1 MNSKLLPGLIAAL
14 FVASPALAFEPFVVK
29 DIRVEGIQRTEAGT
43 VFSYLPVKVGERFSD
58 EKASQA
64 IKALFATGFF
74 KDVRIEVDKDVIVV
88 VLDERPAIAQVDFV
102 GIKEFDKDA
111 LKKGLKEVGLAESRI
126 FDRAVLERAEQ
137 ELKRQYLSKGLYG
150 VQITTTVTPLER
162 NRVGVNF
169 NVVEGDAAKI
179 RQISVIGNQVFK
191 EKELLE
197 LFSLTTPGWMTWYSK
212 SDQYSKQ
219 KLSADIETLRSYYL
233 NRGYLDFTVDSTQ
246 VSITPDKKDIYITL
260 SITEGEKYTVSDV
273 KLAGNMVVPEE
284 ELQKLVKLKAGD
296 TFVRDNVTATT
307 KAITDRL
314 GNAGYA
320 FANVNAAPE
329 VDKAKRTVAFTVF
342 VDPGRRVY
350 VRKINFAGNARTR
363 DEVIRREMRQ
373 MEGAWYDGEALNR
386 SKVRLDRLG
395 YFDEVTIETPA
406 VPGSTDQV
414 DANFTVKERATGNL
428 MLGAGFSSSE
438 KVILS
443 ASISQQNLFGTGN
456 AMTLQVN
463 TGRINKT
470 IALSFTNP
478 YWTIDG
484 VSIGWDLYQRNVDPT
499 SLSVATYKSSSIGAG
514 IRFGYPIAEDDRINF
529 GLAVDQTSIKVYDS
543 SPSPYVGFVN
553 TFGDTAKSLLAT
565 IGWSRDRRDSFV
577 YPTSGV
583 YQRASV
589 EIATPVFDMRY
600 IRANYQHQYWIPFGG
615 GYALMLNGDVGYAHG
630 YDGKEL
636 PFYKNFYAGGIGSV
650 RGYQQSTLGPH
661 YTDSSGYVRALGG
674 NRRVIGNAEYYFPMP
689 GSGKDKSMRLSLF
702 ADVGNVWGAD
712 EKVQAS
718 DLRYSAGLAFSWSSP
733 VGPLKFSLGNALKK
747 KEGDKTQKFQFQ
759 LGTVF

>member
-1 MNSKLLPGLIAAL
+1 MKSKLLPGVIAAL
-14 FVASPALAFEPFVVK
+14 FAASPALAFEPFVVK

-43 VFSYLPVKVGERFSD
+43 VFSYLPVKVGERFSED
-58 EKASQA
+58 KASQA
-64 IKALFATGFF
+64 IKSLFATGFF
-74 KDVRIEVDKDVIVV
+74 KDVRIEVENDVII
-88 VLDERPAIAQVDFV
+88 VLVDERPAISQIDFV
-102 GIKEFDKDA
+102 GIKEFEKDA

-126 FDRAVLERAEQ
+126 FDRALLERAEQ

-169 NVVEGDAAKI
+169 NVVEGEAAKI
-179 RQISVIGNQVFK
+179 RQISIIGNKVFK
-191 EKELLE
+191 EKELVD

-219 KLSADIETLRSYYL
+219 KLSADIEALRSFYL
-233 NRGYLDFTVDSTQ
+233 NRGYLDFSIDSTQ

-260 SITEGEKYTVSDV
+260 SISEGEKYTVSDV
-273 KLAGNMVVPEE
+273 KLAGNMVLPEAD
-284 ELQKLVKLKAGD
+284 LQKLVKLKPGD
-296 TFVRDNVTATT
+296 TFVRDDVNATT
-307 KAITDRL
+307 KAISDRL
-314 GNAGYA
+314 GNEGYA

-329 VDKAKRTVAFTVF
+329 VDKVKREVAFTFF

-350 VRKINFAGNARTR
+350 VRKINFAGNAKTR
-363 DEVIRREMRQ
+363 DEVLRREVRQ
-373 MEGAWYDGEALNR
+373 MEGAWYDGAALNR

-395 YFDEVTIETPA
+395 YFEEVTIETPA
-406 VPGSTDQV
+406 VAGVTDQV

-428 MLGAGFSSSE
+428 MLGAGFSSAE

-443 ASISQQNLFGTGN
+443 ASIAQQNLFGTGN
-456 AMTLQVN
+456 AMSLQMN
-463 TGRINKT
+463 TGKINRT

-478 YWTIDG
+478 YWTVDG
-484 VSIGWDLYQRNVDPT
+484 ISMGWDIYQRNVDPT

-514 IRFGYPIAEDDRINF
+514 LRFGYPIAEDDRINF
-529 GLAVDQTSIKVYDS
+529 GLAVDQTTIKVYDT
-543 SPSPYVGFVN
+543 SPAPYVNFVN
-553 TFGDTAKSLLAT
+553 TFGDTARSLVAT
-565 IGWSRDRRDSFV
+565 VGWGRDKRDSFL

-589 EIATPVFDMRY
+589 EVATPALDMRY
-600 IRANYQHQYWIPFGG
+600 VRGSYQHQYWIPFGG
-615 GYALMLNGDVGYAHG
+615 GYALMLNGDLGYAHG

-674 NRRVIGNAEYYFPMP
+674 NRRAIANAEYYFPMP
-689 GSGKDKSMRLSLF
+689 GQGKEKSMRLSFF
-702 ADVGNVWGAD
+702 ADTGYVWGAD
-712 EKVQAS
+712 DKVQAS
-718 DLRYSAGLAFSWSSP
+718 DLRYSAGLAFTWSSP
-733 VGPLKFSLGNALKK
+733 VGPLKFSLGQALKK
-747 KEGDKTQKFQFQ
+747 KDGDKTQKFQFQ

>member
-1 MNSKLLPGLIAAL
+1 MKSKLLPGVIAAL
-14 FVASPALAFEPFVVK
+14 FAASPALAFEPFVVK

-43 VFSYLPVKVGERFSD
+43 VFSYLPVKVGERFSE

-64 IKALFATGFF
+64 IKSLFATGFF
-74 KDVRIEVDKDVIVV
+74 KDVRIEVENDVII
-88 VLDERPAIAQVDFV
+88 VLVDERPAISQIDFV
-102 GIKEFDKDA
+102 GIKEFEKDA

-126 FDRAVLERAEQ
+126 FDRALLERAEQ

-179 RQISVIGNQVFK
+179 RQISIIGNKVFK
-191 EKELLE
+191 EKELVD
-197 LFSLTTPGWMTWYSK
+197 LFTLTTPGWFTWFSK
-212 SDQYSKQ
+212 TDQYSKQ
-219 KLSADIETLRSYYL
+219 KLSADIEALRSFYL
-233 NRGYLDFTVDSTQ
+233 NRGYLDFSIDSTQ

-260 SITEGEKYTVSDV
+260 AISEGEKYTVSDV

-284 ELQKLVKLKAGD
+284 ELQKLVKLKAGE

-307 KAITDRL
+307 KAISDRL
-314 GNAGYA
+314 GNDGYA

-329 VDKAKRTVAFTVF
+329 VDKAKREVAFTFF

-350 VRKINFAGNARTR
+350 VRKISFAGNARTR

-373 MEGAWYDGEALNR
+373 MEGAWYDGAAINR
-386 SKVRLDRLG
+386 SKTRLDRLG
-395 YFDEVTIETPA
+395 YFEEVTVETPA

-414 DANFTVKERATGNL
+414 DANFTLKERATGNL
-428 MLGAGFSSSE
+428 MLGAGFSSAE
-438 KVILS
+438 KIILS
-443 ASISQQNLFGTGN
+443 ASIAQQNLFGTGN
-456 AMTLQVN
+456 AMTLQMN

-484 VSIGWDLYQRNVDPT
+484 ISMGWDIYQRNVDPT

-514 IRFGYPIAEDDRINF
+514 LRFGYPIAEDDRINF
-529 GLAVDQTSIKVYDS
+529 GLAVDQTTIKVYDT
-543 SPSPYVGFVN
+543 SPAPYINFVN
-553 TFGDTAKSLLAT
+553 SFGDTARSLVAT
-565 IGWSRDRRDSFV
+565 AGWARDRRDSFL

-589 EIATPVFDMRY
+589 EVATQVLDMRY
-600 IRANYQHQYWIPFGG
+600 VRGSYQHQYWIPFGG

-630 YDGKEL
+630 YDGRDL

-661 YTDSSGYVRALGG
+661 YTDTNGYVRALGG
-674 NRRVIGNAEYYFPMP
+674 NRRAIANAEYYFPMP
-689 GSGKDKSMRLSLF
+689 GSGKDKAMRLSLF
-702 ADVGNVWGAD
+702 ADTGYVWGAD
-712 EKVQAS
+712 DKVRAS

-733 VGPLKFSLGNALKK
+733 VGPLKFSLGQALKK
-747 KEGDKTQKFQFQ
+747 EPGDKTQKFQFQ

>member
-1 MNSKLLPGLIAAL
+1 MKSKLLSGVIAAL
-14 FVASPALAFEPFVVK
+14 FASPALAFEPFVVK

-43 VFSYLPVKVGERFSD
+43 VFSYLPVKVGERFSED
-58 EKASQA
+58 KAAQA

-74 KDVRIEVDKDVIVV
+74 KDVRLEVENDVIVV
-88 VLDERPAIAQVDFV
+88 LVDERPAISQIDFV
-102 GIKEFDKDA
+102 GIKEFEKDA

-137 ELKRQYLSKGLYG
+137 ELKRQYLAKGLYG

-169 NVVEGDAAKI
+169 NVIEGDAAKI
-179 RQISVIGNQVFK
+179 RQISIIGNKVFK

-197 LFSLTTPGWMTWYSK
+197 LFTLTTPGWMTWYSK

-219 KLSADIETLRSYYL
+219 KLSADIEALRSYYL
-233 NRGYLDFTVDSTQ
+233 NRGYLDFSIDSTQ

-260 SITEGEKYTVSDV
+260 SITEGEKYSISDV
-273 KLAGNMVVPEE
+273 KLAGTMAVPEA
-284 ELQKLVKLKAGD
+284 ELQPLLKVKAGD
-296 TFVRDNVTATT
+296 TFSRDSITAST
-307 KAITDRL
+307 KALTDRL
-314 GNAGYA
+314 GNEGYA

-329 VDKAKRTVAFTVF
+329 VDKVKREVAFTFF

-363 DEVIRREMRQ
+363 DEVLRREMRQ
-373 MEGAWYDGEALNR
+373 MEGAWYDGAAINR

-395 YFDEVTIETPA
+395 YFEDVSIETPA

-428 MLGAGFSSSE
+428 MLGAGFSSAE

-456 AMTLQVN
+456 AMTLQMN
-463 TGRINKT
+463 TGRINRT

-478 YWTIDG
+478 YWTVDG
-484 VSIGWDLYQRNVDPT
+484 VSIGWDVYQRNVDPT

-514 IRFGYPIAEDDRINF
+514 VRFGYPIAEDDRINF
-529 GLAVDQTSIKVYDS
+529 GLAIDQTKISVYDT
-543 SPSPYVGFVN
+543 SPAPYISFVN
-553 TFGDTAKSLLAT
+553 SFGDTARSLVAT
-565 IGWSRDRRDSFV
+565 AGWARDRRDSFL

-583 YQRASV
+583 YQRASLEV
-589 EIATPVFDMRY
+589 ATPVLDLRY
-600 IRANYQHQYWIPFGG
+600 ARASYQHQHWFPFGG
-615 GYALMLNGDVGYAHG
+615 GHALMLNGDVGYAHG

-650 RGYQQSTLGPH
+650 RGYQQSTLGPR
-661 YTDSSGYVRALGG
+661 YLDANNYSRALGG
-674 NRRVIGNAEYYFPMP
+674 NRRAVANAEYYFPMP
-689 GSGKDKSMRLSLF
+689 GQGKEKSMRLSVF
-702 ADVGNVWGAD
+702 ADAGYVWGPD
-712 EKVQAS
+712 DKVQAS

-733 VGPLKFSLGNALKK
+733 VGPLKFSLGQALKK
-747 KEGDKTQKFQFQ
+747 KDGDKTQKFLFQ

>member
-1 MNSKLLPGLIAAL
+1 MKSKLLSGVIAAL
-14 FVASPALAFEPFVVK
+14 FASPALAFEPFVVK

-43 VFSYLPVKVGERFSD
+43 VFSYLPVKVGERFSED
-58 EKASQA
+58 KAAQA

-74 KDVRIEVDKDVIVV
+74 KDVRLEVENDVIVV
-88 VLDERPAIAQVDFV
+88 LVDERPAISQIDFV
-102 GIKEFDKDA
+102 GIKEFEKDA

-137 ELKRQYLSKGLYG
+137 ELKRQYLAKGLYG

-169 NVVEGDAAKI
+169 NVIEGDAAKI
-179 RQISVIGNQVFK
+179 RQISIIGNKVFK

-197 LFSLTTPGWMTWYSK
+197 LFTLTTPGWMTWYSK

-219 KLSADIETLRSYYL
+219 KLSADIEALRSYYL
-233 NRGYLDFTVDSTQ
+233 NRGYLDFSIDSTQ

-260 SITEGEKYTVSDV
+260 SITEGEKYSISDV
-273 KLAGNMVVPEE
+273 KLAGTMAVPEA
-284 ELQKLVKLKAGD
+284 ELQPLLKVKAGD
-296 TFVRDNVTATT
+296 TFSRDSITAST
-307 KAITDRL
+307 KALTDRL
-314 GNAGYA
+314 GNEGYA

-329 VDKAKRTVAFTVF
+329 VDKVKREVAFTFF

-363 DEVIRREMRQ
+363 DEVLRREMRQ
-373 MEGAWYDGEALNR
+373 MEGAWYDGAAINR

-395 YFDEVTIETPA
+395 YFEDVSIETPA

-428 MLGAGFSSSE
+428 MLGAGFSSAE

-456 AMTLQVN
+456 AMTLQMN
-463 TGRINKT
+463 TGRINRT

-478 YWTIDG
+478 YWTVDG
-484 VSIGWDLYQRNVDPT
+484 VSIGWDVYQRNVDPT

-514 IRFGYPIAEDDRINF
+514 VRFGYPIAEDDRINF
-529 GLAVDQTSIKVYDS
+529 GLAIDQTKISVYDT
-543 SPSPYVGFVN
+543 SPAPYISFVN
-553 TFGDTAKSLLAT
+553 SFGDTARSLVAT
-565 IGWSRDRRDSFV
+565 AGWARDRRDSFL

-583 YQRASV
+583 YQRASLEV
-589 EIATPVFDMRY
+589 ATPVLDLRY
-600 IRANYQHQYWIPFGG
+600 ARASYQHQHWFPFGG
-615 GYALMLNGDVGYAHG
+615 GHALMLNGDVGYAHG

-650 RGYQQSTLGPH
+650 RGYQQSTLGPR
-661 YTDSSGYVRALGG
+661 YLDANNYSRALGV
-674 NRRVIGNAEYYFPMP
+674 NRRAVANAEYYFPMP
-689 GSGKDKSMRLSLF
+689 GQGKEKSMRLSVF
-702 ADVGNVWGAD
+702 ADAGYVWGPD
-712 EKVQAS
+712 DKVQAS

-733 VGPLKFSLGNALKK
+733 VGPLKFSLGQALKK
-747 KEGDKTQKFQFQ
+747 KDGDKTQKFQFQ

>member
-1 MNSKLLPGLIAAL
+1 MKSKLLSGVIAAL
-14 FVASPALAFEPFVVK
+14 FASPARAFEPFVVK

-43 VFSYLPVKVGERFSD
+43 VFSYLPVKVGERFSED
-58 EKASQA
+58 KAAQA

-74 KDVRIEVDKDVIVV
+74 KDVRLEVENDVIVV
-88 VLDERPAIAQVDFV
+88 LVDERPAISQIDFV
-102 GIKEFDKDA
+102 GIKEFEKDA

-137 ELKRQYLSKGLYG
+137 ELKRQYLAKGLYG

-169 NVVEGDAAKI
+169 NVIEGDAAKI
-179 RQISVIGNQVFK
+179 RQISIIGNKVFK

-197 LFSLTTPGWMTWYSK
+197 LFTLTTPGWMTWYSK

-219 KLSADIETLRSYYL
+219 KLSADIEALRSYYL
-233 NRGYLDFTVDSTQ
+233 NRGYLDFSIDSTQ

-260 SITEGEKYTVSDV
+260 SITEGEKYSISDV
-273 KLAGNMVVPEE
+273 KLAGTMAVPEA
-284 ELQKLVKLKAGD
+284 ELQPLLKVKAGD
-296 TFVRDNVTATT
+296 TFSRDSITAST
-307 KAITDRL
+307 KALTDRL
-314 GNAGYA
+314 GNEGYA

-329 VDKAKRTVAFTVF
+329 VDKVKREVAFTFF

-363 DEVIRREMRQ
+363 DEVLRREMRQ
-373 MEGAWYDGEALNR
+373 MEGAWYDGAAINR

-395 YFDEVTIETPA
+395 YFEDVSIETPA

-428 MLGAGFSSSE
+428 MLGAGFSSAE

-456 AMTLQVN
+456 AMTLQMN
-463 TGRINKT
+463 TGRINRT

-478 YWTIDG
+478 YWTVDG
-484 VSIGWDLYQRNVDPT
+484 VSIGWDVYQRNVDPT

-514 IRFGYPIAEDDRINF
+514 VRFGYPIAEDDRINF
-529 GLAVDQTSIKVYDS
+529 GLAIDQTKISVYDT
-543 SPSPYVGFVN
+543 SPAPYISFVN
-553 TFGDTAKSLLAT
+553 SFGDTARSLVAT
-565 IGWSRDRRDSFV
+565 AGWARDRRDSFL

-583 YQRASV
+583 YQRASLEV
-589 EIATPVFDMRY
+589 ATPVLDLRY
-600 IRANYQHQYWIPFGG
+600 ARASYQHQHWFPFGG
-615 GYALMLNGDVGYAHG
+615 GHALMLNGDVGYAHG

-650 RGYQQSTLGPH
+650 RGYQQSTLGPR
-661 YTDSSGYVRALGG
+661 YLDANNYSRALGG
-674 NRRVIGNAEYYFPMP
+674 NRRAVANAEYYFPMP
-689 GSGKDKSMRLSLF
+689 GQGKEKSMRLSVF
-702 ADVGNVWGAD
+702 ADAGYVWGPD
-712 EKVQAS
+712 DKVQAS

-733 VGPLKFSLGNALKK
+733 VGPLKFSLGQALKK
-747 KEGDKTQKFQFQ
+747 KDGDKTQKFQFQ

>member
-1 MNSKLLPGLIAAL
+1 MKSKLLSGVIAAL
-14 FVASPALAFEPFVVK
+14 FASPALAFEPFVVK

-43 VFSYLPVKVGERFSD
+43 VFSYLPVKVGERFSED
-58 EKASQA
+58 KAAQA

-74 KDVRIEVDKDVIVV
+74 KDVRLEVENDVIVV
-88 VLDERPAIAQVDFV
+88 LVDERPAISQIDFV
-102 GIKEFDKDA
+102 GIKEFEKDA

-137 ELKRQYLSKGLYG
+137 ELKRQYLAKGLYG

-169 NVVEGDAAKI
+169 NVIEGDAAKI
-179 RQISVIGNQVFK
+179 RQISIIGNKVFK
-191 EKELLE
+191 EKELLK
-197 LFSLTTPGWMTWYSK
+197 LFTLTTPGWMTWYSK

-219 KLSADIETLRSYYL
+219 KLSADIEALRSYYL
-233 NRGYLDFTVDSTQ
+233 NRGYLDFSIDSTQ

-260 SITEGEKYTVSDV
+260 SITEGEKYSISDV
-273 KLAGNMVVPEE
+273 KLAGTMAVPEA
-284 ELQKLVKLKAGD
+284 ELQPLLKVKAGD
-296 TFVRDNVTATT
+296 TFSRDSITAST
-307 KAITDRL
+307 KALTDRL
-314 GNAGYA
+314 GNEGYA

-329 VDKAKRTVAFTVF
+329 VDKVKREVAFTFF

-363 DEVIRREMRQ
+363 DEVLRREMRQ
-373 MEGAWYDGEALNR
+373 MEGAWYDGAAINR

-395 YFDEVTIETPA
+395 YFEDVSIETPA

-428 MLGAGFSSSE
+428 MLGAGFSSAE

-456 AMTLQVN
+456 AMTLQMN
-463 TGRINKT
+463 TGRINRT

-478 YWTIDG
+478 YWTVDG
-484 VSIGWDLYQRNVDPT
+484 VSIGWDVYQRNVDPT

-514 IRFGYPIAEDDRINF
+514 VRFGYPIAEDDRINF
-529 GLAVDQTSIKVYDS
+529 GLAIDQTKISVYDT
-543 SPSPYVGFVN
+543 SPAPYISFVN
-553 TFGDTAKSLLAT
+553 SFGDTARSLVAT
-565 IGWSRDRRDSFV
+565 AGWARDRRDSFL

-583 YQRASV
+583 YQRASLEV
-589 EIATPVFDMRY
+589 ATPVLDLRY
-600 IRANYQHQYWIPFGG
+600 ARASYQHQHWFPFGG
-615 GYALMLNGDVGYAHG
+615 GHALMLNGDVGYAHG

-650 RGYQQSTLGPH
+650 RGYQQSTLGPR
-661 YTDSSGYVRALGG
+661 YLDANNYSRALGG
-674 NRRVIGNAEYYFPMP
+674 NRRAVANAEYYFPMP
-689 GSGKDKSMRLSLF
+689 GQGKEKSMRLSVF
-702 ADVGNVWGAD
+702 ADAGYVWGPD
-712 EKVQAS
+712 DKVQAS

-733 VGPLKFSLGNALKK
+733 VGPLKFSLGQALKK
-747 KEGDKTQKFQFQ
+747 KDGDKTQKFQFQ

>member
-1 MNSKLLPGLIAAL
+1 MKSKLLPGVIAAL
-14 FVASPALAFEPFVVK
+14 LASPALAFEPFVVK

-43 VFSYLPVKVGERFSD
+43 VFSYLPVKVGERFSE

-74 KDVRIEVDKDVIVV
+74 KDVRLEVENDVIVV
-88 VLDERPAIAQVDFV
+88 LVDERPAISQIDFV
-102 GIKEFDKDA
+102 GIKEFEKDA

-169 NVVEGDAAKI
+169 NVVEGEAAKI
-179 RQISVIGNQVFK
+179 RQISVIGNKVFK
-191 EKELLE
+191 EKELLD
-197 LFSLTTPGWMTWYSK
+197 LFALTTPGWMTWYSK

-219 KLSADIETLRSYYL
+219 KLSADIEALRSFYL
-233 NRGYLDFTVDSTQ
+233 NRGYLDFSIDSTQ

-260 SITEGEKYTVSDV
+260 SITEGEKYTISDV
-273 KLAGNMVVPEE
+273 KLAGTMVVPEAD
-284 ELQKLVKLKAGD
+284 LQPLLKVKAGD
-296 TFVRDNVTATT
+296 TFSRDSVTAST
-307 KAITDRL
+307 KALSDRL
-314 GNAGYA
+314 GNEGYA

-329 VDKAKRTVAFTVF
+329 VDKVKREVAFTFF

-363 DEVIRREMRQ
+363 DEVLRREMRQ
-373 MEGAWYDGEALNR
+373 MEGAWYDGAAINR

-395 YFDEVTIETPA
+395 YFEDVAIETPA
-406 VPGSTDQV
+406 VPGSSDQV
-414 DANFTVKERATGNL
+414 DANFTVRERATGNL
-428 MLGAGFSSSE
+428 MLGAGFSSAE

-443 ASISQQNLFGTGN
+443 ASIAQQNLFGTGN
-456 AMTLQVN
+456 AMTLQMN
-463 TGRINKT
+463 TGRINRT

-478 YWTIDG
+478 YWTVDG
-484 VSIGWDLYQRNVDPT
+484 VSIGWDVYQRNVDPT
-499 SLSVATYKSSSIGAG
+499 SLSVATYKSSSIGG
-514 IRFGYPIAEDDRINF
+514 GVRFGYPIAEDDRINF
-529 GLAVDQTSIKVYDS
+529 GLAIDQTKIDVFDT
-543 SPSPYVGFVN
+543 SPAPYISFVN
-553 TFGDTAKSLLAT
+553 NFGDTARSLVASA
-565 IGWSRDRRDSFV
+565 GWARDRRDSFL

-583 YQRASV
+583 YQRASLEV
-589 EIATPVFDMRY
+589 ATPVLDLRY
-600 IRANYQHQYWIPFGG
+600 VRASYQHQHWFPFGG
-615 GYALMLNGDVGYAHG
+615 GHALMLNGDVGYAHG

-650 RGYQQSTLGPH
+650 RGYQQSTLGPRYIDANN
-661 YTDSSGYVRALGG
+661 YTRSLGG
-674 NRRVIGNAEYYFPMP
+674 NRRAVANAEYYFPMP
-689 GSGKDKSMRLSLF
+689 GQGKDKSMRLSLF
-702 ADVGNVWGAD
+702 ADAGYVWGPD
-712 EKVQAS
+712 DKVQAS

-733 VGPLKFSLGNALKK
+733 VGPLKFSLGQALKK
-747 KEGDKTQKFQFQ
+747 EDGDRTQKFQFQ

>member
-1 MNSKLLPGLIAAL
+1 MKSKFLPGLIAAL
-14 FVASPALAFEPFVVK
+14 FASPALAFEPFVVK

-43 VFSYLPVKVGERFSD
+43 VFSYLPVKVGERFSE

-74 KDVRIEVDKDVIVV
+74 KDVRLEVENDVIVV
-88 VLDERPAIAQVDFV
+88 LVDERPAISQIDFV
-102 GIKEFDKDA
+102 GIKEFEKDA

-126 FDRAVLERAEQ
+126 FDRAVLDRAEQ
-137 ELKRQYLSKGLYG
+137 ELKRQYLAKGLYG

-169 NVVEGDAAKI
+169 NVVEGEAAKI
-179 RQISVIGNQVFK
+179 RQISVIGNKVFK

-197 LFSLTTPGWMTWYSK
+197 LFTLTTPGWMTWYSK

-219 KLSADIETLRSYYL
+219 KLSADIEALRSFYL
-233 NRGYLDFTVDSTQ
+233 NRGYLDFSIDSTQ

-260 SITEGEKYTVSDV
+260 SITEGEKYTISDV
-273 KLAGNMVVPEE
+273 KLAGTMVVPEA
-284 ELQKLVKLKAGD
+284 ELQPLVKLKAGD
-296 TFVRDNVTATT
+296 TFSRDSVTAST
-307 KAITDRL
+307 KALSDRL
-314 GNAGYA
+314 GNEGYA

-329 VDKAKRTVAFTVF
+329 VDKVKREVAFTFF

-363 DEVIRREMRQ
+363 DEVLRREMRQ
-373 MEGAWYDGEALNR
+373 MEGAWYDGAAINR

-395 YFDEVTIETPA
+395 YFEDVAIETPA

-428 MLGAGFSSSE
+428 MLGAGFSSAE

-443 ASISQQNLFGTGN
+443 ASIAQQNLFGTGN
-456 AMTLQVN
+456 AMTLQMN
-463 TGRINKT
+463 TGRINRT

-478 YWTIDG
+478 YWTVDG
-484 VSIGWDLYQRNVDPT
+484 VSIGWDVYQRNVDPT

-514 IRFGYPIAEDDRINF
+514 VRFGYPIAEDDRINF
-529 GLAVDQTSIKVYDS
+529 GLAIDQTKISVYDT
-543 SPSPYVGFVN
+543 SPAPYISFVN
-553 TFGDTAKSLLAT
+553 SFGDTARSLVAT
-565 IGWSRDRRDSFV
+565 AGWARDRRDSFL

-583 YQRASV
+583 YQRASLEV
-589 EIATPVFDMRY
+589 ATPVLDLRY
-600 IRANYQHQYWIPFGG
+600 ARASYQHQHWFPFGG
-615 GYALMLNGDVGYAHG
+615 GHALMLNGDVGYAHG

-650 RGYQQSTLGPH
+650 RGYQQSTLGPR
-661 YTDSSGYVRALGG
+661 YLDANNYSRALGG
-674 NRRVIGNAEYYFPMP
+674 NRRAVANAEYYFPMP
-689 GSGKDKSMRLSLF
+689 GQGKEKSMRLSVF
-702 ADVGNVWGAD
+702 ADAGYVWGPD
-712 EKVQAS
+712 DKVQAS

-733 VGPLKFSLGNALKK
+733 VGPLKFSLGQALKK
-747 KEGDKTQKFQFQ
+747 KDGDKTQKFQFQ

>member
-1 MNSKLLPGLIAAL
+1 MNSKLLPAVIAAL
-14 FVASPALAFEPFVVK
+14 ICASPALAFEPFVVK

-43 VFSYLPVKVGERFSD
+43 VFNYLPVKVGERFSED
-58 EKASQA
+58 KASQA

-74 KDVRIEVDKDVIVV
+74 KDVRIEVDGDVIVV
-88 VLDERPAIAQVDFV
+88 VVDERPAIAQVDFV
-102 GIKEFDKDA
+102 GIKEFDKEA

-179 RQISVIGNQVFK
+179 RQISIIGNKVFK
-191 EKELLE
+191 EKDLLD
-197 LFSLTTPGWMTWYSK
+197 LFALTTPGWMTWYSK

-219 KLSADIETLRSYYL
+219 KLSGDIEALRAYYL

-273 KLAGNMVVPEE
+273 KLAGDLVLPEKE
-284 ELQKLVKLKAGD
+284 VLNLVKVKSGD

-307 KAITDRL
+307 KAISDRL
-314 GNAGYA
+314 GNEGYA

-329 VDKAKRTVAFTVF
+329 VDKVKRQVAFTF
-342 VDPGRRVY
+342 YVDPGRRVY

-363 DEVIRREMRQ
+363 DEVLRREMRQ
-373 MEGAWYDGEALNR
+373 MEGAWYDGAALNR
-386 SKVRLDRLG
+386 SRTRLDRLG
-395 YFDEVTIETPA
+395 YFDEVTVETPA

-414 DANFTVKERATGNL
+414 DANFSVKERATGNL

-443 ASISQQNLFGTGN
+443 GSISQQNLFGTGN
-456 AMTLQVN
+456 SMTLQLN
-463 TGRINKT
+463 TGRINRT
-470 IALSFTNP
+470 AALSFTNP

-484 VSIGWDLYQRNVDPT
+484 VSIGWDVYQRNVDPT
-499 SLSVATYKSSSIGAG
+499 SLSVASYKTHSLGAG
-514 IRFGYPIAEDDRINF
+514 LRFGYPIAEDDRINF
-529 GLAVDQTSIKVYDS
+529 GLAVDRTKITVFDTSPIQ
-543 SPSPYVGFVN
+543 YVDFVN
-553 TFGDTAKSLLAT
+553 KFGSTAESLVST
-565 IGWSRDRRDSFV
+565 VGWSRDRRDSFV
-577 YPTSGV
+577 YPTSGT
-583 YQRASV
+583 YQRV
-589 EIATPVFDMRY
+589 GLEMATAPMDIRY
-600 IRANYQHQYWIPFGG
+600 FRSSYQHQHWIPFGG

-650 RGYQQSTLGPH
+650 RGYQQSTLGPQFVDV
-661 YTDSSGYVRALGG
+661 YGVARALGG
-674 NRRVIGNAEYYFPMP
+674 NRRIIGNAEYYFPMP
-689 GSGKDKSMRLSLF
+689 GQGKEKSMRMSMFLD
-702 ADVGNVWGAD
+702 AGQVWGVD
-712 EKVQAS
+712 EKVRMS

-733 VGPLKFSLGNALKK
+733 VGPLKFSLGQALKK
-747 KEGDKTQKFQFQ
+747 EPQDRTQKFQFQ